1 MCKTLRKRILPLL
14 LTLAL
19 TAGLLAVPA
28 AAAPADPTAA
38 LANVAYYGR
47 YESCG
52 MPCDMANGYG
62 KALASLAG
70 DEVYALLADPAGD
83 GMPLLI
89 TVSRSAAQSQDRTLS
104 VWEWNGIEAV
114 AHDFRGDSVLGWN
127 FGFDFG
133 IYDRLE
139 AAIRVGDGVGIAIG
153 DACGYLYYAVENA
166 QLSAIRHTMTYT
178 AENFGGT
185 AQGTL
190 LPLTG
195 ATGAMYDQKAPV
207 SALVQAGW
215 TKIDGYDA
223 YQLVSVDGQYQFF
236 SSYAAQSRWLEEDEA
251 RFAPSTNQIFAAST
265 GESELLG
272 KWSTG
277 AELRA
282 ALTAYARKAAA
293 ESGDFFDVP
302 SSHWAYPSVRWAV
315 EQGITN
321 GTSATTFSPNT
332 ICTTAQILTF
342 LWRANGQP
350 AGNLANPFVDVSAS
364 DYYYQAALWAA
375 SRDLARGQWMEPNGP
390 CTRAQTVYYLW
401 QLAGSPMRSGQTKFR
416 DVPADMAYAPAV
428 QWAVEQGITDGTSE
442 TTFSPLSTCTRGQ
455 IVTFLYRAYH

>member
-1 MCKTLRKRILPLL
+1 M
-14 LTLAL
+14 
-19 TAGLLAVPA
+19 
-28 AAAPADPTAA
+28 
-38 LANVAYYGR
+38 
-47 YESCG
+47 
-52 MPCDMANGYG
+52 
-62 KALASLAG
+62 
-70 DEVYALLADPAGD
+70 
-83 GMPLLI
+83 
-89 TVSRSAAQSQDRTLS
+89 
-104 VWEWNGIEAV
+104 
-114 AHDFRGDSVLGWN
+114 GWN

-265 GESELLG
+265 GQSELLG

-282 ALTAYARKAAA
+282 ALTAYAQKAAA

-302 SSHWAYPSVRWAV
+302 SSHWAYLSVRWAV

-321 GTSATTFSPNT
+321 GTF
-332 ICTTAQILTF
+332 
-342 LWRANGQP
+342 
-350 AGNLANPFVDVSAS
+350 
-364 DYYYQAALWAA
+364 
-375 SRDLARGQWMEPNGP
+375 
-390 CTRAQTVYYLW
+390 
-401 QLAGSPMRSGQTKFR
+401 
-416 DVPADMAYAPAV
+416 
-428 QWAVEQGITDGTSE
+428 E
-442 TTFSPLSTCTRGQ
+442 TTFSPCLPAPGGRSSPSSTGPITESGTMLHQGPARMRFVIGRGPFSGKFCIRRENPCKILGFPV
-455 IVTFLYRAYH
+455 IVKGNSYKMILRK